1 MKDKKHS
8 RKRIKWIVSMIV
20 ACSILLGSGAGYLAL
35 SYQTQAVINDH
46 TQTVVE
52 PEEGSGNDTEGDSGD
67 TAAVLSS
74 SVKIFTGA
82 EASKINA
89 SIGGIQV
96 TNTGLFMDVASGTAF
111 DALGIG
117 DIFFLEGTES
127 SPLGETYIGKIS
139 SVSVEGDDVSYLIET
154 PMVDEVF
161 DVLRFDYEQML
172 TTENITDIE
181 TLEGVK
187 VTKTDSVSS
196 HFTKLSSSGS
206 ELAAP
211 LLYSTS
217 NETAAVPLAS
227 ASSTEG
233 LLFDYDIDLF
243 ELFGLDS
250 DKSSDFQEIYDITE
264 GGSIKVYRTTT
275 GICYHRE
282 NCACVGRSKY
292 EMTLAEAVDEEFEP
306 CNLCNPPLL
315 SDKGVSNFDAKLK
328 LEGKIGLESID
339 FGMDYD
345 WDILNG
351 EGLENLSI
359 SANGNFL
366 AQAKLT
372 ANLEYEFSGR
382 TTTISLPLQT
392 LKLQGLK
399 EKLFPIAFIGYNGS
413 MTPVVSGNESI
424 RALTGAVPVTIGITV
439 YVDLSGNVSIGA
451 SAYFNYS
458 QSFDYNNDVV
468 KNGEWIFEQNVETSP
483 SFQAGLEA
491 EASGDA
497 DVHLGCS
504 VSLYVFNLNV
514 VELAAAKVGAEAEGT
529 IKLEYTTDSQT
540 KGENAITGSYYM
552 RMYYKLLE
560 LNIKLKTKI
569 KVWSIVNWSSTVD
582 YTYTYMDKTIAEWG
596 MKSPTRYQPGV
607 MKYTALTAQD
617 ADAVYY
623 KDTDGKLIRET
634 EGYKT
639 VIYDKEFFSICG
651 IDESYLYLL
660 VPNDNGV
667 YDIYR
672 VTTDGSANKRIAE
685 DISNCLTIDETY
697 IYYVSDFDAST
708 ICRLNREYLKEDT
721 FVTFSNR
728 VKYMTAQGDGFYIVT
743 DEDSIFSTLL
753 GGSPNYFL
761 VDRSGNVTEEYG
773 KNPEIIN
780 YCLSGY
786 KSYYQAAK
794 MISSGY
800 LRSTASEIYWMSKGK
815 DLTVLAEGVSGWN
828 AKEAGIFTT
837 KNNDKTGGEPYKIVL
852 YRASDGTA
860 KDVTE
865 VNSNQAFFTLCQS
878 SGGDWYYFD
887 QTDTEM
893 ILYAMDAN
901 FTSKRIVKTFS
912 LSELP
917 CSLSDCGMT
926 IMNNRIYF
934 YTMPDSRTSTVLY
947 RYDIV

>member
-1 MKDKKHS
+1 MKNKRHS
-8 RKRIKWIVSMIV
+8 GKRIKWVVSLAL
-20 ACSILLGSGAGYLAL
+20 ACSILLGSGVGYLAL
-35 SYQTQAVINDH
+35 SYQTQAVINDN
-46 TQTVVE
+46 TQTVIK
-52 PEEGSGNDTEGDSGD
+52 PENDSGNDTEGAGGD

-74 SVKIFTGA
+74 NVKMFTGDEA
-82 EASKINA
+82 EKINA
-89 SIGGIQV
+89 SIGNIQA
-96 TNTGLFMDVASGTAF
+96 TNAGLFMDVASGTAF

-117 DIFFLEGTES
+117 DIFYLEGTES

-139 SVSVEGDDVSYLIET
+139 SVSSERDDASYLIET

-161 DVLRFDYEQML
+161 DVLRFDYEQVL

-196 HFTKLSSSGS
+196 YFTKVSSSGADS
-206 ELAAP
+206 AISLTCDASKKA
-211 LLYSTS
+211 T
-217 NETAAVPLAS
+217 AVPLAS
-227 ASSTEG
+227 ASGTEG

-250 DKSSDFQEIYDITE
+250 DKSSDFQETYDIAE
-264 GGSIKVYRTTT
+264 GGRIKVYRTTT

-292 EMTLAEAVDEEFEP
+292 EMTLAEAVDEAFEP
-306 CNLCNPPLL
+306 CYLCNPPLL
-315 SDKGVSNFDAKLK
+315 SDKGVSNFDAKLE

-345 WDILNG
+345 WDILSG

-366 AQAKLT
+366 AEAKLT

-382 TTTISLPLQT
+382 TTTLSLPFHT

-458 QSFDYNNDVV
+458 QSFHYNNDVV
-468 KNGEWIFEQNVETSP
+468 KNGEWIFEQAVDTSP
-483 SFQAGLEA
+483 SFKAGLEA

-529 IKLEYTTDSQT
+529 IKLEYATDSQT
-540 KGENAITGSYYM
+540 EGENAITGSYYM
-552 RMYYKLLE
+552 RLYYKLLE
-560 LNIKLKTKI
+560 LNIKLKTKL
-569 KVWSIVNWSSTVD
+569 KVWSVVNLSSNVD

-596 MKSPTRYQPGV
+596 LKSPTRYQSGV
-607 MKYTALTAQD
+607 MKYTAITAQD

-623 KDTDGKLIRET
+623 KDTDGKLIRESD
-634 EGYKT
+634 GYKT
-639 VIYDKEFFSICG
+639 VIYDKDFFSICG

-660 VPNDNGV
+660 VPNNNGV

-672 VTTDGSANKRIAE
+672 VTTDGSANKKIAE
-685 DISNCLTIDETY
+685 DVSNCLTIDETY
-697 IYYVSDFDAST
+697 IYYVSNFDAST

-721 FVTFSNR
+721 FATFSDS
-728 VKYMTAQGDGFYIVT
+728 VKYMTAQGDGFYVVT
-743 DEDSIFSTLL
+743 DEDSVFSALL
-753 GGSPNYFL
+753 GGSPNYFQIN
-761 VDRSGNVTEEYG
+761 RSGKVTEEYG
-773 KNPEIIN
+773 GNPEIIN
-780 YCLSGY
+780 YCLSDY

-837 KNNDKTGGEPYKIVL
+837 KNNDKANGKPYKIVL
-852 YRASDGTA
+852 YRASDGTV

-865 VNSNQAFFTLCQS
+865 ANSNQAFFTLCQS
-878 SGGDWYYFD
+878 SSGDWYYFD

-901 FTSKRIVKTFS
+901 FTSKRTVKTFS
-912 LSELP
+912 LSEIP
-917 CSLSDCGMT
+917 CNLSDCGMT